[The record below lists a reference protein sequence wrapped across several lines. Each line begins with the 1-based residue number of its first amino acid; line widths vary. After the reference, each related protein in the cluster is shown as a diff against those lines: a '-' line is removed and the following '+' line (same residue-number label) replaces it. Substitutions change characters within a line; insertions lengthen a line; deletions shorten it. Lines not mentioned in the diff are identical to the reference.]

1 MARMTLD
8 ELTRQLQAAYG
19 DALVSVVLYGSAA
32 GGEHIAKRSDYN
44 VLVIVKAFGLD
55 AMRAASAVARAWAD
69 AGNPSPLTFTERE
82 WRSSADIFPMEYADV
97 LERHRVLAGTLPL
110 DGIAVDPR
118 HLRLQLERETMG
130 TLLKLRQGALATG
143 GVESRLVE
151 LMSNTIGTIVVQCR
165 AVLRLGGESPPAE
178 KLALIQSVAR
188 LASIDGAAF
197 ERAVRHARGET
208 PIRPADAVALMGAY
222 LVAVERL
229 VAWLDRHAANLP
241 STPGARHT

>member
-8 ELTRQLQAAYG
+8 ELTKQLQAAYG

-44 VLVIVKAFGLD
+44 VLVIVKSFGLD
-55 AMRAASAVARAWAD
+55 TMRGASAVARAWAD

-82 WRSSADIFPMEYADV
+82 WRASADIFPMEYADV
-97 LERHRVLAGTLPL
+97 LERHRVLAGRLSL
-110 DGIAVDPR
+110 DGIVVDQR

-143 GVESRLVE
+143 GVESRLVA
-151 LMSNTIGTIVVQCR
+151 LIAGTIGTILVQCR
-165 AVLRLGGESPPAE
+165 AVVRLAGEPPPVDN
-178 KLALIQSVAR
+178 LALVQAVAR
-188 LASIDGAAF
+188 LASIDGTAL
-197 ERAVRHARGET
+197 ERAVRHVRGET
-208 PIRPADAVALMGAY
+208 PIRPAESAALIGAY

-229 VAWLDRHAANLP
+229 VDWLDSHATK
-241 STPGARHT
+241 SSSSHGATLA

>member
-1 MARMTLD
+1 MARMTFD

-44 VLVIVKAFGLD
+44 VLVIVKDFGLD

-82 WRSSADIFPMEYADV
+82 WRASADIFPMEYADV
-97 LERHRVLAGTLPL
+97 LERHRVLAGTIPL
-110 DGIAVDPR
+110 DGIAVDRR
-118 HLRLQLERETMG
+118 HLRLQLERESMG
-130 TLLKLRQGALATG
+130 MLLKLRQGALATG

-151 LMSNTIGTIVVQCR
+151 LMADTIGTVVVQCR
-165 AVLRLGGESPPAE
+165 AVLRLAGESPPADN
-178 KLALIQSVAR
+178 LALVQAVAR

-197 ERAVRHARGET
+197 ERAVRHVRGET
-208 PIRPADAVALMGAY
+208 RIRPAESAALMGAY

-229 VAWLDRHAANLP
+229 VAWLDRLAANSP
-241 STPGARHT
+241 SSPGASLT